1 MYKIQILKSADKTLR
16 NVARKERVKIV
27 EQISQLAENP
37 RPFGCKKLRGTEF
50 YRIRIGDYRVIYKIE
65 DDVLLIL
72 VIRIGHRKDIYK

>member
-16 NVARKERVKIV
+16 NVARKERVRIV

-65 DDVLLIL
+65 DEVLLIL

>member
-65 DDVLLIL
+65 DEVLLIL

>member
-27 EQISQLAENP
+27 EQISQLAEKP

-65 DDVLLIL
+65 DEVLLIL

>member
-16 NVARKERVKIV
+16 DVARKERVKIV
-27 EQISQLAENP
+27 EQISQLAENK

-65 DDVLLIL
+65 L
-72 VIRIGHRKDIYK
+72 

>member
-16 NVARKERVKIV
+16 NVAKKERVKIV

-65 DDVLLIL
+65 DEVLLIL